1 MKNMERGILDRESEM
16 DGMKG
21 HQSRLRS
28 PIKAHAVININRLNA
43 LSPKK
48 VSHRFID
55 NSNLATNKDSKVS
68 YAFCK
73 FNSNLIN
80 LSSFSTKS

>member
-1 MKNMERGILDRESEM
+1 MKNMERRTLDRKSEV
-16 DGMKG
+16 DGTKG
-21 HQSRLRS
+21 HQVGLRS
-28 PIKAHAVININRLNA
+28 PIKAHAAININRLNA

-48 VSHRFID
+48 VSHRVID